1 MRRLVASTYGP
12 RQAQDTKAAFA
23 AHGNHE
29 NRRPRLAYCSN
40 HRWRASFPERDSH
53 FAIDII
59 GRAANGVT
67 PSLACQLQIHGESR
81 GTSPHSQRMHIA
93 NGSWIFRVFSCAAK
107 AASVPRA
114 SDADRRS
121 RRRGDAGRRSPW
133 AGSPSEVKGT
143 TPRPSGHGVDAPSQA
158 AEPCVRCAAI
168 SWSRV
173 APNMPARAL
182 RRSVPLH
189 KNLDAPS
196 SGTLASRASRL
207 VDTIG
212 SIGI

>member
-29 NRRPRLAYCSN
+29 NRRPRLAYCSS

-93 NGSWIFRVFSCAAK
+93 NGSWIFRVFSCAA
-107 AASVPRA
+107 
-114 SDADRRS
+114 
-121 RRRGDAGRRSPW
+121 
-133 AGSPSEVKGT
+133 
-143 TPRPSGHGVDAPSQA
+143 
-158 AEPCVRCAAI
+158 I